1 MSSFWDRRYTQAHH
15 DHERDHRKHEPRPSD
30 PLPAR
35 FTTPMA
41 TALEVAVLVKGLKNI
56 RDAEKLVEQ
65 YAQTVAAAAR
75 LEAVELTANRMMA
88 VIDGHGGSHA

>member
-1 MSSFWDRRYTQAHH
+1 MSWRHPTEADWDR
-15 DHERDHRKHEPRPSD
+15 ERDYRKHEPRPTD

-35 FTTPMA
+35 MQVPMA
-41 TALEVAVLVKGLKNI
+41 TALEVAIMCKGLKNI

-75 LEAVELTANRMMA
+75 LDATVVATDRILA
-88 VIDGHGGSHA
+88 VIDAQA